1 MSFGS
6 EAPGTA
12 LAESKRPDEQIDMM
26 LKACRAVQ
34 DMRARGG
41 AGEESRRL
49 RGEQERQGGVPL
61 SIV

>member
-12 LAESKRPDEQIDMM
+12 LAESKRPDEQIEM

>member
-34 DMRARGG
+34 DMCARAEALERRVD
-41 AGEESRRL
+41 AFEESKKDKAACR
-49 RGEQERQGGVPL
+49 
-61 SIV
+61 